1 MNTIGFSNFR
11 RFATFPEMDL
21 GDITLL
27 VGGNNSGKSTL
38 VKALLLCVDNLKLM
52 SSYTKTNIF
61 EFGAPKFRFDANEW
75 HDVKIKTFSRAIHN
89 KPVPVIDL
97 GSDEE
102 KTELPSEMRFV
113 FTIGS
118 FRFVFDVYGERDGDE
133 VTGEVSYISIE
144 DRGNMVKYDVSFK
157 SHDMCYSVLGS
168 TSERETLIKRLYR
181 DYKSAKEEL
190 EKLSDEGNDIAAISS
205 QSEKVA
211 SLEKRIEEFVNPDDN
226 ELPEDFDYE
235 QALRQQFRNFHA
247 HEYTTT
253 SWDYLPL
260 EFYYSQLNGNLLV
273 DLIGNFIQFAK
284 NPGAAAPKDIED
296 PNEYGVAMQE
306 YMRIKAARKD
316 LLQEEDKMRKSQED
330 LKALL
335 NSFKIEYI
343 TAHAANQ
350 NTIYNTADRNDYIA
364 QTVHGF
370 VRAKIARGQKE
381 YAFVTDWM
389 RKFGVGHDFDVISID
404 GEAYRV
410 KIKDEDNSTVNL
422 ADKGMGSIQLMIL
435 LLRLA
440 TILREYE
447 PQNIVALEES
457 DQLRYPTIIIEEPE
471 QNLHPKVQS
480 QLADL
485 FLYLN
490 REYFCRFLIETHSEY
505 IIRKTQVIVAE
516 QDYKNENDMK
526 EHNPFMVYFFEPNAS
541 DRPRRMDYA
550 VSGAFKEKFGEGFF
564 DEASKWDMTIIRK
577 EFELKKKAKK

>member
-1 MNTIGFSNFR
+1 
-11 RFATFPEMDL
+11 MDL

-144 DRGNMVKYDVSFK
+144 DRGNMVKYDISFK
-157 SHDMCYSVLGS
+157 SHNMCYSVLGS
-168 TSERETLIKRLYR
+168 ISERETLIKRLYR

-190 EKLSDEGNDIAAISS
+190 EKLSDEGSDIAAISS

-211 SLEKRIEEFVNPDDN
+211 SLEKRIEEFVYPDDN

-235 QALRQQFRNFHA
+235 QALRQQFLKFHA

-253 SWDYLPL
+253 SWENLPL
-260 EFYYSQLNGNLLV
+260 EFYYSQLKGNLLV

-306 YMRIKAARKD
+306 YMRIQAARED
-316 LLQEEDKMRKSQED
+316 LKQEEDKIRKSQED

-335 NSFKIEYI
+335 DSFRIEYI

-370 VRAKIARGQKE
+370 VRAKIGRGQKE
-381 YAFVTDWM
+381 YVFVTDWM

-410 KIKDEDNSTVNL
+410 KIKDKDDSTVNL

-490 REYFCRFLIETHSEY
+490 KEYHCKFVVETHSEY
-505 IIRKTQVIVAE
+505 LIRKTQVLVARE
-516 QDYKNENDMK
+516 GYEDEASMKNN
-526 EHNPFMVYFFEPNAS
+526 NPFKVYYFDGENKDKS
-541 DRPRRMDYA
+541 YYSMEYRTD
-550 VSGAFKEKFGEGFF
+550 GKFSNEFGTGFF
-564 DEASKWDMTIIRK
+564 DTASNLA
-577 EFELKKKAKK
+577 FELF

>member
-1 MNTIGFSNFR
+1 MNTIGFNNFR

-102 KTELPSEMRFV
+102 KTELPSEMRVV

-118 FRFVFDVYGERDGDE
+118 FHFSIHVSGEREGDE
-133 VTGEVSYISIE
+133 VTGKVSYISIE

-190 EKLSDEGNDIAAISS
+190 EKLSDEGSDIAAISS

-211 SLEKRIEEFVNPDDN
+211 SLEKRIEEFVNPDNN

-235 QALRQQFRNFHA
+235 QALRQQFRKFHA

-253 SWDYLPL
+253 SWYDLPL
-260 EFYYSQLNGNLLV
+260 EFYYSQLNGNRLV
-273 DLIGNFIQFAK
+273 DVIGNFIQFAK

-296 PNEYGVAMQE
+296 PNKYGAAMQE
-306 YMRIKAARKD
+306 YMRIQAARKD
-316 LLQEEDKMRKSQED
+316 LLQEENKMRKSQED

-370 VRAKIARGQKE
+370 MRAKIARGQKE
-381 YAFVTDWM
+381 YTFVTDWM
-389 RKFGVGHDFDVISID
+389 RKFGVGHDFDIISID

-410 KIKDEDNSTVNL
+410 KIKDEDNSIVNL

-435 LLRLA
+435 LLCLA

-447 PQNIVALEES
+447 PQSIVALEES
-457 DQLRYPTIIIEEPE
+457 NQLCYPTIIIEEPE

-480 QLADL
+480 LLADL

-490 REYFCRFLIETHSEY
+490 KEYHCKFVVETHSEY
-505 IIRKTQVIVAE
+505 LIRKTQVLVS
-516 QDYKNENDMK
+516 KENYEDNSSMK
-526 EHNPFMVYFFEPNAS
+526 ENNPFMVYYFDGEN
-541 DRPRRMDYA
+541 
-550 VSGAFKEKFGEGFF
+550 EKKPYYPMEYRTDGNFSNEFGTGFF
-564 DEASKWDMTIIRK
+564 DAATNLLYEI
-577 EFELKKKAKK
+577 L

>member
-1 MNTIGFSNFR
+1 MNTIGFNNFR

-61 EFGAPKFRFDANEW
+61 EFGTPKFRFDANEW

-102 KTELPSEMRFV
+102 KTKLPGEMRFV

-118 FRFVFDVYGERDGDE
+118 FRFVFDVYGERDSDE
-133 VTGEVSYISIE
+133 VTGDVSHISIE

-181 DYKSAKEEL
+181 DYKSAIEEL
-190 EKLSDEGNDIAAISS
+190 EKLSDEGSDIAAISS
-205 QSEKVA
+205 QSEKVV
-211 SLEKRIEEFVNPDDN
+211 SLEKRIEEFINPDDN

-253 SWDYLPL
+253 SWDDLPL

-296 PNEYGVAMQE
+296 PEESGAAMQE
-306 YMRIKAARKD
+306 YKRIQAAREALK
-316 LLQEEDKMRKSQED
+316 QEEDKMRKSQDD

-335 NSFKIEYI
+335 NSFRIEYI

-364 QTVHGF
+364 QTVHSF

-381 YAFVTDWM
+381 YTFVTDWM
-389 RKFGVGHDFDVISID
+389 RKFGVGYDFDVISID

-447 PQNIVALEES
+447 PQNIVALEEK

-516 QDYKNENDMK
+516 QDYKTEDDLK

-577 EFELKKKAKK
+577 EFELKKKAKQ

>member
-1 MNTIGFSNFR
+1 MNTIGFNNFR

-38 VKALLLCVDNLKLM
+38 VKALLLCVDNLKLI

-97 GSDEE
+97 GSDED

-260 EFYYSQLNGNLLV
+260 EFYYNQLNGNLLV

-306 YMRIKAARKD
+306 YMRIQAARED
-316 LLQEEDKMRKSQED
+316 LKQEEDKMRKSQED

-370 VRAKIARGQKE
+370 VRAKITRGQKE
-381 YAFVTDWM
+381 YTFVTDWM

-457 DQLRYPTIIIEEPE
+457 DQLRYPTVIIEEPE

-490 REYFCRFLIETHSEY
+490 KEYHCKFVVETHSEY
-505 IIRKTQVIVAE
+505 LIRKTQVLVS
-516 QDYKNENDMK
+516 KENFEDNSSMK
-526 EHNPFMVYFFEPNAS
+526 ENNPFIVYYFDGENEKEPYYSMEYRTDGNFS
-541 DRPRRMDYA
+541 N
-550 VSGAFKEKFGEGFF
+550 EFGTGFF
-564 DEASKWDMTIIRK
+564 DAATKLLYEI
-577 EFELKKKAKK
+577 L

>member
-1 MNTIGFSNFR
+1 MNTIGFNNFR

-52 SSYTKTNIF
+52 SSSTKTNI
-61 EFGAPKFRFDANEW
+61 GAPKFRFDANEW

-118 FRFVFDVYGERDGDE
+118 FRFIFDVYGERDGDE

-144 DRGNMVKYDVSFK
+144 DRGNMVKYDISFK
-157 SHDMCYSVLGS
+157 SHNMCYSVLGS

-190 EKLSDEGNDIAAISS
+190 EKLSDEGSDIAAISS
-205 QSEKVA
+205 QSEKVG
-211 SLEKRIEEFVNPDDN
+211 SLEKRIEEFVNPDDK

-235 QALRQQFRNFHA
+235 QALRKQFRNFHA
-247 HEYTTT
+247 HEYTAT
-253 SWDYLPL
+253 SWNKLPL

-284 NPGAAAPKDIED
+284 NPGAASPKDIED

-306 YMRIKAARKD
+306 YMYIQAARKD
-316 LLQEEDKMRKSQED
+316 LLQEEAKMRKSQED

-381 YAFVTDWM
+381 YTFVTDWM

-447 PQNIVALEES
+447 PQNMVALE
-457 DQLRYPTIIIEEPE
+457 DNDKLHYPTIVIEEPE

-480 QLADL
+480 LLADL

-490 REYFCRFLIETHSEY
+490 KEYHCKFVVETHSEY
-505 IIRKTQVIVAE
+505 LIRKTQVLVS
-516 QDYKNENDMK
+516 KENFEDKSSMK
-526 EHNPFMVYFFEPNAS
+526 ENNPFKVYYF
-541 DRPRRMDYA
+541 D
-550 VSGAFKEKFGEGFF
+550 GEKKDKLYYSMEYRTDGKFSNEFGTGFF
-564 DEASKWDMTIIRK
+564 DTASNLA
-577 EFELKKKAKK
+577 FELF

>member
-1 MNTIGFSNFR
+1 MNTIGFNNFR
-11 RFATFPEMDL
+11 RFATFPELDL

-52 SSYTKTNIF
+52 SSSTKTNIF

-97 GSDEE
+97 GSDEV

-113 FTIGS
+113 FTIGT
-118 FRFVFDVYGERDGDE
+118 FHFIIDVYGDRNGDE
-133 VTGEVSYISIE
+133 VTGEVSHVSIE

-157 SHDMCYSVLGS
+157 SHVMCYFVLGS
-168 TSERETLIKRLYR
+168 TSERESLIKRLYR

-235 QALRQQFRNFHA
+235 QALRQQFRNFYA

-253 SWDYLPL
+253 SWNDLPL

-296 PNEYGVAMQE
+296 PNEYGAAIQE
-306 YMRIKAARKD
+306 YMYIQTARKD

-370 VRAKIARGQKE
+370 VRVKITRGQKE
-381 YAFVTDWM
+381 YTFVTDWM
-389 RKFGVGHDFDVISID
+389 RKFGVGYDFDVISID

-447 PQNIVALEES
+447 PQNIVTLEES

-490 REYFCRFLIETHSEY
+490 KEYHCKFVVETHSEY
-505 IIRKTQVIVAE
+505 LIRKTQVLVARE
-516 QDYKNENDMK
+516 GYEDEASMKNN
-526 EHNPFMVYFFEPNAS
+526 NPFKVYYFDGENKDKS
-541 DRPRRMDYA
+541 YYSMEYRTD
-550 VSGAFKEKFGEGFF
+550 GKFSNEFGTGFF
-564 DEASKWDMTIIRK
+564 DTASNLA
-577 EFELKKKAKK
+577 FELF

>member
-1 MNTIGFSNFR
+1 MNTIGFNNFR

-144 DRGNMVKYDVSFK
+144 DRGNMVKYDISFK
-157 SHDMCYSVLGS
+157 SHNMCYSVLGS

-190 EKLSDEGNDIAAISS
+190 EKLSDEGSDIAAISS

-211 SLEKRIEEFVNPDDN
+211 SLEKRIEEFINPDDN
-226 ELPEDFDYE
+226 ELPEDFDYK
-235 QALRQQFRNFHA
+235 QALRQQFLNFYA
-247 HEYTTT
+247 HEYITT
-253 SWDYLPL
+253 SWYELPL

-273 DLIGNFIQFAK
+273 DLIGNFIQFSK
-284 NPGAAAPKDIED
+284 NPGAAVPKDIED
-296 PNEYGVAMQE
+296 PNEYGAAIQE
-306 YMRIKAARKD
+306 YMRIQTARKD
-316 LLQEEDKMRKSQED
+316 LKQEEDKIRKSQED

-370 VRAKIARGQKE
+370 VRAKIARGKKE

-447 PQNIVALEES
+447 PQNIITLEEN
-457 DQLRYPTIIIEEPE
+457 QLRYPTIIIEEPE

-490 REYFCRFLIETHSEY
+490 KEYHCKFVVETHSEY
-505 IIRKTQVIVAE
+505 LIRKTQVLVS
-516 QDYKNENDMK
+516 KENFEDNSSMK
-526 EHNPFMVYFFEPNAS
+526 ENNPFKVYYFDGENKDKPYYS
-541 DRPRRMDYA
+541 MEYRTD
-550 VSGAFKEKFGEGFF
+550 GKFSNEFGTGFF
-564 DEASKWDMTIIRK
+564 DTASNLA
-577 EFELKKKAKK
+577 FELF

>member
-1 MNTIGFSNFR
+1 MNTIGFNNFR

-118 FRFVFDVYGERDGDE
+118 FRFVLDVYGERDGDE

-168 TSERETLIKRLYR
+168 SSERETLIKRLYR

-260 EFYYSQLNGNLLV
+260 EFYYNQLNGNLLV

-306 YMRIKAARKD
+306 YMRIQAARED
-316 LLQEEDKMRKSQED
+316 LKQEEDKMRKSQED

-370 VRAKIARGQKE
+370 VRAKITRGQKE
-381 YAFVTDWM
+381 YTFVTDWM
-389 RKFGVGHDFDVISID
+389 RKFGVGHDFDIISID

-410 KIKDEDNSTVNL
+410 KIKDEDGSTVNL

-447 PQNIVALEES
+447 PQNIVTLEES

-526 EHNPFMVYFFEPNAS
+526 EHNPFMVYFFEPDAS

>member
-144 DRGNMVKYDVSFK
+144 DRGNMVKYDISFK
-157 SHDMCYSVLGS
+157 SHNMCYSVLGS

-190 EKLSDEGNDIAAISS
+190 EKLSDEGSDIAAISS

-235 QALRQQFRNFHA
+235 QALRQQFLKFHA

-253 SWDYLPL
+253 SWENLPL
-260 EFYYSQLNGNLLV
+260 EFYYSQLKGNLLV

-306 YMRIKAARKD
+306 YMRIQAARED
-316 LLQEEDKMRKSQED
+316 LKQEEDKIRKSQED

-335 NSFKIEYI
+335 DSFRIEYI

-370 VRAKIARGQKE
+370 VRAKIGRGQKE
-381 YAFVTDWM
+381 YVFVTDWM

-410 KIKDEDNSTVNL
+410 KIKDKDDSTVNL

-490 REYFCRFLIETHSEY
+490 KEYHCKFVVETHSEY
-505 IIRKTQVIVAE
+505 LIRKTQVLVS
-516 QDYKNENDMK
+516 KENFEDNFSMK
-526 EHNPFMVYFFEPNAS
+526 ENNPFMVYYFNGE
-541 DRPRRMDYA
+541 D
-550 VSGAFKEKFGEGFF
+550 EKKPYYPMEYRTDGNFSNEFGTGFF
-564 DEASKWDMTIIRK
+564 DAATKLLYDI
-577 EFELKKKAKK
+577 L

>member
-27 VGGNNSGKSTL
+27 GGGNNSGKSTL

-144 DRGNMVKYDVSFK
+144 DCGNMVKYDVSFK

-306 YMRIKAARKD
+306 YMRIQAARED
-316 LLQEEDKMRKSQED
+316 LKQEEDKIRKSQED

>member
-1 MNTIGFSNFR
+1 MNTIGFNNFR

-113 FTIGS
+113 FSIGS

-144 DRGNMVKYDVSFK
+144 DRGNMVKYDISFK
-157 SHDMCYSVLGS
+157 SHNMCYSVLGS

-190 EKLSDEGNDIAAISS
+190 EKLSDEGSDIAAISS

-235 QALRQQFRNFHA
+235 QALRQQFRKFHA

-253 SWDYLPL
+253 SWENLPL
-260 EFYYSQLNGNLLV
+260 EFYYSQLKGNLLV

-306 YMRIKAARKD
+306 YMRIQAARED
-316 LLQEEDKMRKSQED
+316 LKQEEDKIRKSQED

-335 NSFKIEYI
+335 DSFRIEYI

-370 VRAKIARGQKE
+370 VRAKIGRGQKE
-381 YAFVTDWM
+381 YVFVTDWM

-410 KIKDEDNSTVNL
+410 KIKDKDDSTVNL

-447 PQNIVALEES
+447 PQNIVALEER

-490 REYFCRFLIETHSEY
+490 KEYHCKFVVETHSEY
-505 IIRKTQVIVAE
+505 LIRKTQVLVS
-516 QDYKNENDMK
+516 KENFEDNFSMK
-526 EHNPFMVYFFEPNAS
+526 ENNPFMVYYFNGE
-541 DRPRRMDYA
+541 D
-550 VSGAFKEKFGEGFF
+550 EKKPYYPMEYRTDGNFSNEFGTGFF
-564 DEASKWDMTIIRK
+564 DAATKLLYDI
-577 EFELKKKAKK
+577 L

>member
-61 EFGAPKFRFDANEW
+61 EFGVPKFRFDANEW

-144 DRGNMVKYDVSFK
+144 DRGNMVKYDISFK
-157 SHDMCYSVLGS
+157 SHNMCYSVLGS

-190 EKLSDEGNDIAAISS
+190 EKLSDEGSDIAAISS

-235 QALRQQFRNFHA
+235 QALRQQFRKFHA

-253 SWDYLPL
+253 SWENLPL
-260 EFYYSQLNGNLLV
+260 EFYYSQLKGNLLV

-306 YMRIKAARKD
+306 YMRTQAARED
-316 LLQEEDKMRKSQED
+316 LKQEEDKIRKSQED

-335 NSFKIEYI
+335 DSFRIEYI

-370 VRAKIARGQKE
+370 VRAKIGRGQKE
-381 YAFVTDWM
+381 YVFVTDWM

-410 KIKDEDNSTVNL
+410 KIKDKDDSTVNL

-490 REYFCRFLIETHSEY
+490 KEYHCKFVVETHSEY
-505 IIRKTQVIVAE
+505 LIRKTQVLVS
-516 QDYKNENDMK
+516 KENFEDNFSMK
-526 EHNPFMVYFFEPNAS
+526 ENNPFMVYYFNGE
-541 DRPRRMDYA
+541 D
-550 VSGAFKEKFGEGFF
+550 EKKPYYPMEYRTDGNFSNEFGTGFF
-564 DEASKWDMTIIRK
+564 DAATKLLYDI
-577 EFELKKKAKK
+577 L

>member
-1 MNTIGFSNFR
+1 MNTIGFNNFR

-89 KPVPVIDL
+89 KPVPV
-97 GSDEE
+97 
-102 KTELPSEMRFV
+102 ELPSEMRFV

-144 DRGNMVKYDVSFK
+144 DRGNMVKYDISFK
-157 SHDMCYSVLGS
+157 SHNMCYSVLGS

-190 EKLSDEGNDIAAISS
+190 EKLSDEGSDIAAISS

-211 SLEKRIEEFVNPDDN
+211 SLEKRIEEFVNPDDK
-226 ELPEDFDYE
+226 ELQEDFDYE

-247 HEYTTT
+247 HEYTAT
-253 SWDYLPL
+253 SWDKLPL

-284 NPGAAAPKDIED
+284 NPGAAAPKHIED
-296 PNEYGVAMQE
+296 PNEYGVAMDE
-306 YMRIKAARKD
+306 YMRIQAARKD
-316 LLQEEDKMRKSQED
+316 LQQEEYKMRKSQED

-335 NSFKIEYI
+335 NNFKIEYI

-370 VRAKIARGQKE
+370 VRAQIARGQKE
-381 YAFVTDWM
+381 YTFVTDWM
-389 RKFGVGHDFDVISID
+389 RKLGVGHDFDVISID

-457 DQLRYPTIIIEEPE
+457 DQLHYPTIIIEEPE

-480 QLADL
+480 LLADL

-490 REYFCRFLIETHSEY
+490 KEYHCKFVVETHSEY
-505 IIRKTQVIVAE
+505 LIRKTQVLVS
-516 QDYKNENDMK
+516 KENFEDNSSMK
-526 EHNPFMVYFFEPNAS
+526 ENNPFMVYYFDGEN
-541 DRPRRMDYA
+541 
-550 VSGAFKEKFGEGFF
+550 EKKPYYPMEYRTDGNFSNEFGTGFF
-564 DEASKWDMTIIRK
+564 DAATNLLYEI
-577 EFELKKKAKK
+577 L

>member
-144 DRGNMVKYDVSFK
+144 DRGNMVKYDISFK
-157 SHDMCYSVLGS
+157 SHNMCYSVLGS

-235 QALRQQFRNFHA
+235 QALRLQFRNFHA

-306 YMRIKAARKD
+306 YMRIQAARED
-316 LLQEEDKMRKSQED
+316 LKQEEDKIRKSQED

-435 LLRLA
+435 LLHLA

-490 REYFCRFLIETHSEY
+490 KEYHCKFVVETHSEY
-505 IIRKTQVIVAE
+505 LIRKTQVLVS
-516 QDYKNENDMK
+516 KENYEDNSSMK
-526 EHNPFMVYFFEPNAS
+526 ENNPFTVYYFDGEN
-541 DRPRRMDYA
+541 
-550 VSGAFKEKFGEGFF
+550 EKKPYYPMEYRTDGNFSNEFGTGFF
-564 DEASKWDMTIIRK
+564 DAATKLLYEI
-577 EFELKKKAKK
+577 L

>member
-1 MNTIGFSNFR
+1 MNTIGFNNFR

-89 KPVPVIDL
+89 KPVPV
-97 GSDEE
+97 
-102 KTELPSEMRFV
+102 ELPSEMRFV

-144 DRGNMVKYDVSFK
+144 DRGNMVKYDISFK
-157 SHDMCYSVLGS
+157 SHNMCYSVLGS

-190 EKLSDEGNDIAAISS
+190 EKLSDEGSDIAAISS

-211 SLEKRIEEFVNPDDN
+211 SLERRIEEFVNPDDK

-235 QALRQQFRNFHA
+235 QTLRQQFRNFHA

-253 SWDYLPL
+253 SWYDLPL

-296 PNEYGVAMQE
+296 PNEYGVAME
-306 YMRIKAARKD
+306 KYMYIQAARKD
-316 LLQEEDKMRKSQED
+316 LLQEEDKIRKSQED

-381 YAFVTDWM
+381 YTFVTDWM

-457 DQLRYPTIIIEEPE
+457 DQLHYPTIIIEEPE

-480 QLADL
+480 LLADL

-490 REYFCRFLIETHSEY
+490 KEYHCKFVVETHSEY
-505 IIRKTQVIVAE
+505 LIRNTQVLVSKE
-516 QDYKNENDMK
+516 NFENDSSMK
-526 EHNPFMVYFFEPNAS
+526 EYNPFMVYYFDGEN
-541 DRPRRMDYA
+541 
-550 VSGAFKEKFGEGFF
+550 EKKPYYLMEYRTDGNFSNEFGTGFF
-564 DEASKWDMTIIRK
+564 DAATNLLYEI
-577 EFELKKKAKK
+577 L

>member
-1 MNTIGFSNFR
+1 MNTIGFNNFR

-306 YMRIKAARKD
+306 YMRIQAARED
-316 LLQEEDKMRKSQED
+316 LKQEEDKIRKSQED

-490 REYFCRFLIETHSEY
+490 KEYYCKFVVETHSEY
-505 IIRKTQVIVAE
+505 LIRKTQVLVS
-516 QDYKNENDMK
+516 KENFEDNSSMK
-526 EHNPFMVYFFEPNAS
+526 ENNPFKVYYFDGENKDKPYYS
-541 DRPRRMDYA
+541 MEYRTD
-550 VSGAFKEKFGEGFF
+550 GKFSNEFGTGFF
-564 DEASKWDMTIIRK
+564 DTASNLA
-577 EFELKKKAKK
+577 FELF

>member
-1 MNTIGFSNFR
+1 MNTIGFNNFR

-52 SSYTKTNIF
+52 SSYTNTNIF
-61 EFGAPKFRFDANEW
+61 EFDAPKFRFDANEW

-89 KPVPVIDL
+89 KPVPVIDQ

-144 DRGNMVKYDVSFK
+144 DRGNMVKYDISFK
-157 SHDMCYSVLGS
+157 SHIMCYSVLGS

-190 EKLSDEGNDIAAISS
+190 EKLSDEGSDIAAISS

-211 SLEKRIEEFVNPDDN
+211 SLEKRIEEFINPDDN

-235 QALRQQFRNFHA
+235 QALRQQFRNFYV
-247 HEYTTT
+247 HEYTAT
-253 SWDYLPL
+253 SWDNLPL

-296 PNEYGVAMQE
+296 PNEYGVAME
-306 YMRIKAARKD
+306 KYMYIQAARKD
-316 LLQEEDKMRKSQED
+316 LLQEEDKIRKSQED

-381 YAFVTDWM
+381 YTFVTDWM

-447 PQNIVALEES
+447 PQNMVALE
-457 DQLRYPTIIIEEPE
+457 DNDKLRYPTIVIEEPE

-480 QLADL
+480 LLADL

-505 IIRKTQVIVAE
+505 IIRKTQAIVAE
-516 QDYKNENDMK
+516 QDYKNEDELN

>member
-38 VKALLLCVDNLKLM
+38 IKALLLCVDNLKLM

-144 DRGNMVKYDVSFK
+144 DRGNMVKYDISFK
-157 SHDMCYSVLGS
+157 SHNMCYSVLGS
-168 TSERETLIKRLYR
+168 ISERETLIKRLYR

-190 EKLSDEGNDIAAISS
+190 EKLSDEGSDIAAISS

-235 QALRQQFRNFHA
+235 QALRQQFLKFHA

-253 SWDYLPL
+253 SWENLPL
-260 EFYYSQLNGNLLV
+260 EFYYSQLKGNLLV
-273 DLIGNFIQFAK
+273 GLIGNFIQFAK

-306 YMRIKAARKD
+306 YMRIQAARED
-316 LLQEEDKMRKSQED
+316 LKQEEDKIRKSQED

-335 NSFKIEYI
+335 DSFRIEYI

-370 VRAKIARGQKE
+370 VRAKIGRGQKE
-381 YAFVTDWM
+381 YVFVTDWM

-410 KIKDEDNSTVNL
+410 KIKDKDDSTVNL

-490 REYFCRFLIETHSEY
+490 KEYHCKFVVETHSEY
-505 IIRKTQVIVAE
+505 LIRKTQVLVS
-516 QDYKNENDMK
+516 KENFEDNFSMK
-526 EHNPFMVYFFEPNAS
+526 ENNPFMVYYFNGE
-541 DRPRRMDYA
+541 D
-550 VSGAFKEKFGEGFF
+550 EKKPYYPMEYRTDGNFSNEFGTGFF
-564 DEASKWDMTIIRK
+564 DAATKLLYDI
-577 EFELKKKAKK
+577 L

>member
-260 EFYYSQLNGNLLV
+260 DFYYSQLNGNLLV

-306 YMRIKAARKD
+306 YMRIQAARED
-316 LLQEEDKMRKSQED
+316 LKQEEDKIRKSQED

>member
-1 MNTIGFSNFR
+1 MSTIGFSNFR

-118 FRFVFDVYGERDGDE
+118 FRFVFDIYGERDGDE

-144 DRGNMVKYDVSFK
+144 DRGNMVKYDISFK
-157 SHDMCYSVLGS
+157 SHNMCYSVLGS

-190 EKLSDEGNDIAAISS
+190 EKLSDEGSDIAAISS

-235 QALRQQFRNFHA
+235 QALRQQFLKFHA

-253 SWDYLPL
+253 SWENLPL
-260 EFYYSQLNGNLLV
+260 EFYYSQLKGNLLV

-306 YMRIKAARKD
+306 YMRIQAARED
-316 LLQEEDKMRKSQED
+316 LKQEEDKIRKSQED

-335 NSFKIEYI
+335 DSFRIEYI

-410 KIKDEDNSTVNL
+410 KIKDEDDSTVNL

-490 REYFCRFLIETHSEY
+490 KEYHCKFVVETHSEY
-505 IIRKTQVIVAE
+505 LIRKTQVLVS
-516 QDYKNENDMK
+516 KENFEDNFSMK
-526 EHNPFMVYFFEPNAS
+526 ENNPFMVYYFDGE
-541 DRPRRMDYA
+541 D
-550 VSGAFKEKFGEGFF
+550 EKKPYYPMEYRTDGNFSNEFGTGFF
-564 DEASKWDMTIIRK
+564 DAATKLLYDI
-577 EFELKKKAKK
+577 L

>member
-1 MNTIGFSNFR
+1 MNTIGFNNFR

-113 FTIGS
+113 FSIGS

-144 DRGNMVKYDVSFK
+144 DRGNMVKYDIYFK
-157 SHDMCYSVLGS
+157 SHNMCYSVLGS

-190 EKLSDEGNDIAAISS
+190 EKLSDEGSDIAAISS

-235 QALRQQFRNFHA
+235 QALRQQFRKFHA

-253 SWDYLPL
+253 SWENLPL
-260 EFYYSQLNGNLLV
+260 EFYYSQLKGNLLV

-284 NPGAAAPKDIED
+284 NPGAAAHKDIED

-306 YMRIKAARKD
+306 YMRIQAARED
-316 LLQEEDKMRKSQED
+316 LKQEEDKIRKSQED

-335 NSFKIEYI
+335 DSFRIEYI

-370 VRAKIARGQKE
+370 VRAKIGRGQKE
-381 YAFVTDWM
+381 YVFVTDWM

-410 KIKDEDNSTVNL
+410 KIKDKDDSTVNL

-490 REYFCRFLIETHSEY
+490 KEYHCKFVVETHSEY
-505 IIRKTQVIVAE
+505 LIRKTQVLVS
-516 QDYKNENDMK
+516 KENFEDNFSMK
-526 EHNPFMVYFFEPNAS
+526 ENNPFMVYYFNGE
-541 DRPRRMDYA
+541 D
-550 VSGAFKEKFGEGFF
+550 EKKPYYPMEYRTDGNFSNEFGTGFF
-564 DEASKWDMTIIRK
+564 DAATKLLYDI
-577 EFELKKKAKK
+577 L

>member
-97 GSDEE
+97 SSDEE

-144 DRGNMVKYDVSFK
+144 DRGNMVKYDISFK
-157 SHDMCYSVLGS
+157 SHNMCYSVLGS
-168 TSERETLIKRLYR
+168 ISERETLIKRLYR

-190 EKLSDEGNDIAAISS
+190 EKLSDEGSDIAAISS

-211 SLEKRIEEFVNPDDN
+211 SLEKRIEEFVYPDDN

-235 QALRQQFRNFHA
+235 QALRQQFLKFHA

-253 SWDYLPL
+253 SWENLPL
-260 EFYYSQLNGNLLV
+260 EFYYSQLKGNLLV

-306 YMRIKAARKD
+306 YMRIQAARED
-316 LLQEEDKMRKSQED
+316 LKQEEDKIRKSQED

-335 NSFKIEYI
+335 DSFRIEYI

-370 VRAKIARGQKE
+370 VRAKIGRGQKE
-381 YAFVTDWM
+381 YVFVTDWM

-410 KIKDEDNSTVNL
+410 KIKDKDDSTVNL

-490 REYFCRFLIETHSEY
+490 KEYHCKFVVETHSEY
-505 IIRKTQVIVAE
+505 LIRKTQVLVARE
-516 QDYKNENDMK
+516 GYEDEASMKNN
-526 EHNPFMVYFFEPNAS
+526 NPFKVYYFDGENKDKS
-541 DRPRRMDYA
+541 YYSMEYRTD
-550 VSGAFKEKFGEGFF
+550 GKFSNEFGTGFF
-564 DEASKWDMTIIRK
+564 DTASNLA
-577 EFELKKKAKK
+577 FELF

>member
-1 MNTIGFSNFR
+1 MNTIGFNNFR

-38 VKALLLCVDNLKLM
+38 VKALLLCVDNMKLM
-52 SSYTKTNIF
+52 SSSTKTNI
-61 EFGAPKFRFDANEW
+61 GAPKFRFDANEW

-133 VTGEVSYISIE
+133 VTGEVSFISIE
-144 DRGNMVKYDVSFK
+144 DRGNMVKYDISFK
-157 SHDMCYSVLGS
+157 SHIMCYSVLGS

-190 EKLSDEGNDIAAISS
+190 EKLSDEGSDIVAISS

-211 SLEKRIEEFVNPDDN
+211 SLEKRIEEFINPDDN

-260 EFYYSQLNGNLLV
+260 EFYYNQLNGNLLV

-284 NPGAAAPKDIED
+284 NPGAAAPKNIED
-296 PNEYGVAMQE
+296 PNEYGVAMEE
-306 YMRIKAARKD
+306 YMYIQAARKD
-316 LLQEEDKMRKSQED
+316 LLQEEDKIRKSQED

-381 YAFVTDWM
+381 YTFVTDWM

-447 PQNIVALEES
+447 PQNMVALE
-457 DQLRYPTIIIEEPE
+457 DNDKLRYPTIVIEEPE

-480 QLADL
+480 LLADL

-505 IIRKTQVIVAE
+505 IIRKTQAIVAE
-516 QDYKNENDMK
+516 QDYKNEDELN

>member
-1 MNTIGFSNFR
+1 MSDMNTIGFNNFR

-89 KPVPVIDL
+89 KPVPV
-97 GSDEE
+97 
-102 KTELPSEMRFV
+102 ELPSEMRFV

-144 DRGNMVKYDVSFK
+144 DRGNMVKYDISFK
-157 SHDMCYSVLGS
+157 SHNMCYSVLGS
-168 TSERETLIKRLYR
+168 TSERESLIKRLYR

-190 EKLSDEGNDIAAISS
+190 EKLSDEGSDIAAISS
-205 QSEKVA
+205 QSEKVG

-235 QALRQQFRNFHA
+235 QALRQQFRNFYA

-253 SWDYLPL
+253 SWYDLPL

-306 YMRIKAARKD
+306 YMRIQAARED
-316 LLQEEDKMRKSQED
+316 LKQEEDKMRKSQED
-330 LKALL
+330 LKVLL
-335 NSFKIEYI
+335 NNFKIEYI

-381 YAFVTDWM
+381 YIFVTDWM

-404 GEAYRV
+404 GEAYIV

-447 PQNIVALEES
+447 PQNIVTLEES
-457 DQLRYPTIIIEEPE
+457 YQLRYPTIIIEEPE

-490 REYFCRFLIETHSEY
+490 KEYHCKFVVETHSEY
-505 IIRKTQVIVAE
+505 LIRKTQVLVS
-516 QDYKNENDMK
+516 KENYEDNSSMK
-526 EHNPFMVYFFEPNAS
+526 ENNPFKVYYF
-541 DRPRRMDYA
+541 D
-550 VSGAFKEKFGEGFF
+550 GEKKDKPYYSMEYRTDGKFSNEFGTGFF
-564 DEASKWDMTIIRK
+564 DTASNLA
-577 EFELKKKAKK
+577 FELF

>member
-306 YMRIKAARKD
+306 YMRIQAARED
-316 LLQEEDKMRKSQED
+316 LKQEEDKIRKSQED

-440 TILREYE
+440 TILREYD
-447 PQNIVALEES
+447 PQNIVTLEES

>member
-1 MNTIGFSNFR
+1 MSDMNTIGFSNFR

-89 KPVPVIDL
+89 KPVPVIDQ

-144 DRGNMVKYDVSFK
+144 DRGNMVKYDISFK
-157 SHDMCYSVLGS
+157 SHIMCYSVLGS

-190 EKLSDEGNDIAAISS
+190 EKLSDEGSDIVAISS
-205 QSEKVA
+205 QSEKVG

-253 SWDYLPL
+253 SWYGLPL

-296 PNEYGVAMQE
+296 PNEYGAAME
-306 YMRIKAARKD
+306 GYMYIQAARKD
-316 LLQEEDKMRKSQED
+316 LLQEEDKIRKSQED

-381 YAFVTDWM
+381 YTFVTDWM

-435 LLRLA
+435 LLSLA

-447 PQNIVALEES
+447 PQNIVALKES
-457 DQLRYPTIIIEEPE
+457 DHLRYPTIVIEEPE

-480 QLADL
+480 LLADL

-490 REYFCRFLIETHSEY
+490 KEYHCKFVVETHSEY
-505 IIRKTQVIVAE
+505 LIRKTQVLVS
-516 QDYKNENDMK
+516 KENYEDNSSMK
-526 EHNPFMVYFFEPNAS
+526 ENNPFMVYYFDGEN
-541 DRPRRMDYA
+541 
-550 VSGAFKEKFGEGFF
+550 EKKPYYPMEYRTDGNFSNEFGTGFF
-564 DEASKWDMTIIRK
+564 DAATKLLYEI
-577 EFELKKKAKK
+577 L

>member
-1 MNTIGFSNFR
+1 MNTIGFNNFR

-306 YMRIKAARKD
+306 YMRIQAARED
-316 LLQEEDKMRKSQED
+316 LKQEEDKIRKSQED

-541 DRPRRMDYA
+541 DRPRHMDYA

>member
-1 MNTIGFSNFR
+1 MNTIGFNNFR
-11 RFATFPEMDL
+11 RFAKFPEMDL

-118 FRFVFDVYGERDGDE
+118 FRFVFDVYGERNGDE
-133 VTGEVSYISIE
+133 VTGEVSYVSIE

-306 YMRIKAARKD
+306 YMRIQAARED
-316 LLQEEDKMRKSQED
+316 LKQEEDKIRKSQED

-505 IIRKTQVIVAE
+505 IIRKTQVLVAG
-516 QDYKNENDMK
+516 QDYKDEDDLK

-550 VSGAFKEKFGEGFF
+550 VSGAFKDKFGEGFF

>member
-306 YMRIKAARKD
+306 YMRIQAARED
-316 LLQEEDKMRKSQED
+316 LKQEEDKIRKSQED

-490 REYFCRFLIETHSEY
+490 KEYHCKFVVETHSEY
-505 IIRKTQVIVAE
+505 LIRKTQVLVS
-516 QDYKNENDMK
+516 KENYEDDSSMK
-526 EHNPFMVYFFEPNAS
+526 ENNPFMVYYFDGEN
-541 DRPRRMDYA
+541 
-550 VSGAFKEKFGEGFF
+550 EKKPYYPMEYRTDGNFSNEFGTGFF
-564 DEASKWDMTIIRK
+564 DAATKLLYEI
-577 EFELKKKAKK
+577 L

>member
-1 MNTIGFSNFR
+1 MNTIGFNNFR

-144 DRGNMVKYDVSFK
+144 DRGNMVKYDISFK
-157 SHDMCYSVLGS
+157 SHNMCYSVLGS

-190 EKLSDEGNDIAAISS
+190 EKLSDEGSDIAAISS

-211 SLEKRIEEFVNPDDN
+211 SLEKRIEEFINPDDN
-226 ELPEDFDYE
+226 ELPEDFDYK
-235 QALRQQFRNFHA
+235 QALRQQFLNFYA
-247 HEYTTT
+247 HEYITT
-253 SWDYLPL
+253 SWYELPL
-260 EFYYSQLNGNLLV
+260 EFYYSQLNGNILV
-273 DLIGNFIQFAK
+273 DLIGNFIQFSK

-296 PNEYGVAMQE
+296 PNEYGAAIQE
-306 YMRIKAARKD
+306 YIRIQTARKD
-316 LLQEEDKMRKSQED
+316 LKQEEDKIRKSQED

-370 VRAKIARGQKE
+370 VRAKIARGKKE

-447 PQNIVALEES
+447 PQNIVTLEEN
-457 DQLRYPTIIIEEPE
+457 QLRYPTIIIEEPE

-490 REYFCRFLIETHSEY
+490 KEYHCKFVVETHSEY
-505 IIRKTQVIVAE
+505 LIRKTQVLVS
-516 QDYKNENDMK
+516 KENFEDNSSMK
-526 EHNPFMVYFFEPNAS
+526 ENNPFKVYYFYGENKDKPYYS
-541 DRPRRMDYA
+541 MEYRTD
-550 VSGAFKEKFGEGFF
+550 GKFSNEFGTGFF
-564 DEASKWDMTIIRK
+564 DIASNLA
-577 EFELKKKAKK
+577 FELF

>member
-113 FTIGS
+113 FSIGS

-144 DRGNMVKYDVSFK
+144 DRGNMVKYDISFK
-157 SHDMCYSVLGS
+157 SHNMCYSVLGS

-190 EKLSDEGNDIAAISS
+190 EKLSDEGSDIAAISS

-235 QALRQQFRNFHA
+235 QALRQQFRKFHA

-253 SWDYLPL
+253 SWENLPL
-260 EFYYSQLNGNLLV
+260 EFYYSQLKGNLLV

-284 NPGAAAPKDIED
+284 NPGAAAPKDIEA

-306 YMRIKAARKD
+306 YMRIQAARED
-316 LLQEEDKMRKSQED
+316 LKQEEDKIRKSQED

-335 NSFKIEYI
+335 DSFRIEYI

-370 VRAKIARGQKE
+370 VRAKIGRGQKE
-381 YAFVTDWM
+381 YVFVTDWM

-410 KIKDEDNSTVNL
+410 KIKDKDDSTVNL

-490 REYFCRFLIETHSEY
+490 KEYHCKFVVETHSEY
-505 IIRKTQVIVAE
+505 LIRKTQVLVS
-516 QDYKNENDMK
+516 KENFEDNFSMK
-526 EHNPFMVYFFEPNAS
+526 ENNPFMVYYFNGE
-541 DRPRRMDYA
+541 D
-550 VSGAFKEKFGEGFF
+550 EKKPYYPMEYRTDGNFSNEFGTGFF
-564 DEASKWDMTIIRK
+564 DAATKLLYDI
-577 EFELKKKAKK
+577 L

>member
-1 MNTIGFSNFR
+1 MNTIGFNNFR
-11 RFATFPEMDL
+11 RFAKFPEMDL

-52 SSYTKTNIF
+52 SSSTKTNIF
-61 EFGAPKFRFDANEW
+61 EFGAPKFRFDATEW

-89 KPVPVIDL
+89 KPVSVIDL
-97 GSDEE
+97 GSDEV

-113 FTIGS
+113 FTIGT
-118 FRFVFDVYGERDGDE
+118 FHFIIDVYGDRNGDE
-133 VTGEVSYISIE
+133 VTGEVSYVSIE

-157 SHDMCYSVLGS
+157 SHVMCYSVLGS
-168 TSERETLIKRLYR
+168 TSESESLIKRLYR

-190 EKLSDEGNDIAAISS
+190 EKLSDEGSDIVAIAS
-205 QSEKVA
+205 QSEKVG

-247 HEYTTT
+247 HEYTAT
-253 SWDYLPL
+253 SWDKLPL

-296 PNEYGVAMQE
+296 PNEYGAAMDE
-306 YMRIKAARKD
+306 YMRIQAARKD
-316 LLQEEDKMRKSQED
+316 LKQEEDKMRKSQED

-381 YAFVTDWM
+381 YTFVTDWM

-447 PQNIVALEES
+447 PQNMVALE
-457 DQLRYPTIIIEEPE
+457 DNDKLRYPTIVIEEPE

-480 QLADL
+480 LLADL

-490 REYFCRFLIETHSEY
+490 KEYHCKFVVETHSEY
-505 IIRKTQVIVAE
+505 LIRKTQVLVS
-516 QDYKNENDMK
+516 KENFEDKSSMK
-526 EHNPFMVYFFEPNAS
+526 ENNPFMVYYFNGEN
-541 DRPRRMDYA
+541 
-550 VSGAFKEKFGEGFF
+550 EKKPYYLMEYRTDGNFSNEFGTGFF
-564 DEASKWDMTIIRK
+564 DAATNLLYEI
-577 EFELKKKAKK
+577 L

>member
-1 MNTIGFSNFR
+1 MNTIGFNNFR

-118 FRFVFDVYGERDGDE
+118 FRFAFDVYGERDGDE

-144 DRGNMVKYDVSFK
+144 DRGNMVKYDISFK
-157 SHDMCYSVLGS
+157 SHKMCYSVLGS

-306 YMRIKAARKD
+306 YMRIQAARED
-316 LLQEEDKMRKSQED
+316 LKQEEDKIRKSQED

-370 VRAKIARGQKE
+370 VRAKIARGKKE

-435 LLRLA
+435 FLRLA

-490 REYFCRFLIETHSEY
+490 KEYHCKFVVETHSEY
-505 IIRKTQVIVAE
+505 LIRKTQVLVS
-516 QDYKNENDMK
+516 KENYEDNSSMK
-526 EHNPFMVYFFEPNAS
+526 ENNPFMVYYFDGEN
-541 DRPRRMDYA
+541 
-550 VSGAFKEKFGEGFF
+550 EKKPYYPMEYRTDGNFSNEFGTGFF
-564 DEASKWDMTIIRK
+564 DAATKLLYEI
-577 EFELKKKAKK
+577 L